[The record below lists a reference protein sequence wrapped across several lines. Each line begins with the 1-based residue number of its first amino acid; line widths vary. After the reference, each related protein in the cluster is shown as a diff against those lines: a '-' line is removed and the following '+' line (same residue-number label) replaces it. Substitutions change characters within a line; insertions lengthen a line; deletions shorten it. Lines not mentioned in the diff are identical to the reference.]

1 MPVVDNAI
9 YQGGRRVATP
19 ASLEETFET
28 REAHGGFAWIGLYR
42 PTDGELDALAS
53 EFGLH
58 PLAIEDTKKGHQ
70 RAKLE
75 RYGDTLFVVLRPAR
89 YLDDVEQ
96 VEFGELHVFI
106 GPDFAITIRH
116 AESPDLARVRRR
128 LEASPDL
135 LAKGPEAVLYA
146 VLDEVVDEYSPVD
159 AGLENDIDEIEEQLF
174 SGDPQ
179 VTRRIYDLASE
190 VMEFQ
195 RATRPLVAMFD
206 ALERG
211 FEKYAVDLELQ
222 RYLRDVKDHVIRIVE
237 RGDTFRQLLQNALQV
252 HSTLV
257 AQRQNEEIR
266 VLSETALAQ
275 SEQSK
280 KISSWAA
287 IIFAPEPRR
296 RDLRHELRLHARTR
310 LSRGATR
317 SPSPSCSASPA
328 GSTWSSSAAAGS
340 ERMPRGARAATGRRL
355 RADAASVL
363 PAASDRGYRWGMTE
377 ITDDLPARL
386 LHEEH
391 AGWKAILDGRG
402 GEHYQRS
409 MTRDALMVVEGAMLG
424 RDEILAAFRSTPPWE
439 SYELHEPAV
448 IRLGDRAGM
457 VVYRAVAR
465 RGGDT
470 VNLRMS
476 TTYLYDDGAW
486 HVAAHQQTPA

>member
-9 YQGGRRVATP
+9 YRGGRRVATP
-19 ASLEETFET
+19 ASLAETFET

-42 PTDGELDALAS
+42 PLDAEIDALAS

-58 PLAIEDTKKGHQ
+58 PLSVEDAKKGHQ

-128 LEASPDL
+128 LEGNPEL

-146 VLDEVVDEYSPVD
+146 VLDEVVDEYVPVD
-159 AGLENDIDEIEEQLF
+159 LGLENDIDEIEEQLF
-174 SGDPQ
+174 SGDPE

-195 RATRPLVAMFD
+195 RATRPLVGMFD

-211 FEKYAVDLELQ
+211 FEKYGVDLELQ

-237 RGDTFRQLLQNALQV
+237 HGDGFRQLLQNALQV
-252 HSTLV
+252 HSALV

-275 SEQSK
+275 SEQTK

-287 IIFAPEPRR
+287 IIFAPSLIAAVYGMNFAYMP
-296 RDLRHELRLHARTR
+296 ELDWPWGYPFAVALM
-310 LSRGATR
+310 LGF
-317 SPSPSCSASPA
+317 
-328 GSTWSSSAAAGS
+328 AAG
-340 ERMPRGARAATGRRL
+340 L
-355 RADAASVL
+355 
-363 PAASDRGYRWGMTE
+363 Y
-377 ITDDLPARL
+377 
-386 LHEEH
+386 
-391 AGWKAILDGRG
+391 
-402 GEHYQRS
+402 
-409 MTRDALMVVEGAMLG
+409 
-424 RDEILAAFRSTPPWE
+424 
-439 SYELHEPAV
+439 AV
-448 IRLGDRAGM
+448 FK
-457 VVYRAVAR
+457 R
-465 RGGDT
+465 RGW
-470 VNLRMS
+470 L
-476 TTYLYDDGAW
+476 
-486 HVAAHQQTPA
+486 